1 MSMALIQ
8 MTGRCGEAQDIGGL
22 LQHSMVGQQEIL
34 PTLASELR
42 TGNKMEWFVALQILT
57 ARLDEDGNVLPIHI

>member
-1 MSMALIQ
+1 MAPIQ

-22 LQHSMVGQQEIL
+22 LQYSMVGQQEIL

-42 TGNKMEWFVALQILT
+42 TGNKIEWSVALQILT